1 MPITIIGR
9 PIAKNQA
16 YIKNVQQAD
25 SRYTEFQARGPLGA
39 VLHSIGTPQPSAK
52 VIAANFDSPNA
63 ESSVHMVLQA
73 DGVCYQLAPL
83 NYRMWHVGG
92 DANQTHLGIEMTE
105 PDCIWYDE
113 KNGYK
118 LHIRNSSKALEH
130 VVKTYARAV
139 ELFAQL
145 CVQYGWNPLED
156 GVILS
161 HAEAHARG
169 LGSNH
174 GDPEHLWDAL
184 DTGYTM
190 DTFRA
195 AVAAKMSEKEE
206 TEMRYNTVADLKAGI
221 NAEHYLPTIEKLL
234 RNGVLAG
241 KGGEGDDLIL
251 DLGEDAVRLLVILD
265 RSGVFGD

>member
-1 MPITIIGR
+1 MPIQMIQR
-9 PIAKNQA
+9 PITKNQA
-16 YIKNVQQAD
+16 YIKNVQRAD
-25 SRYTEFQARGPLGA
+25 SRYTEFQERGPLGA

-73 DGVCYQLAPL
+73 DGDCYQLAPL

-92 DANQTHLGIEMTE
+92 NANQTHLGIEMTE

-118 LHIRNSSKALEH
+118 LHIRNTSKALEH
-130 VVKTYARAV
+130 VVKTYALAV
-139 ELFAQL
+139 ELFAKL
-145 CVQYGWNPLED
+145 CMQYRWDPMED
-156 GVILS
+156 GVIMS
-161 HAEAHARG
+161 HKEAHARG

-184 DTGYTM
+184 GTGYTM

-206 TEMRYNTVADLKAGI
+206 TEMRYNTMRDLKADV
-221 NAEHYLPTIEKLL
+221 NAKNYVPTIEKLL
-234 RNGVLAG
+234 DKGVLAG
-241 KGGEGDDLIL
+241 KGGEGDELIL
-251 DLGEDAVRLLVILD
+251 DFGEDSVRLLVILD
-265 RSGVFGD
+265 RSGVFDK